1 MNFAGKTLILI
12 RVSFLA
18 ELGLDMIG
26 LDDTDFYFYLLLLIL
41 DSFFSFN

>member
-12 RVSFLA
+12 RVSCLA
-18 ELGLDMIG
+18 ELGFDMIG
-26 LDDTDFYFYLLLLIL
+26 LDETDFYLLLLIL